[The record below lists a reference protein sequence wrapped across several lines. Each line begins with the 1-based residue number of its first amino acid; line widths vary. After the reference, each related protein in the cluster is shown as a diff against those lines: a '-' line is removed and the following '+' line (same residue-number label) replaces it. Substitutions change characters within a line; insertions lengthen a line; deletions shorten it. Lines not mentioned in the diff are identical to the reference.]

1 MYKLN
6 AIPIKNQQHFFYRTI
21 NPKIFTELQ
30 KTSITQSNFKK
41 NKAGGII
48 CPDFK
53 PYHKNIL

>member
-1 MYKLN
+1 MQSLSKIN
-6 AIPIKNQQHFFYRTI
+6 SIFFYRTI
-21 NPKIFTELQ
+21 NPKIFTDLQ
-30 KTSITQSNFKK
+30 KTSITQNNFKK